1 MFPQCVVESG
11 SCPSLHLADLAA
23 MYTMNI
29 VYRKFLSVQPRL
41 LSYSYEIFTIPSNPN
56 ARYLCQ
62 QLIVGFR

>member
-11 SCPSLHLADLAA
+11 SCPILHLADLAA

-56 ARYLCQ
+56 NIKQ
-62 QLIVGFR
+62 DIFVNNSS